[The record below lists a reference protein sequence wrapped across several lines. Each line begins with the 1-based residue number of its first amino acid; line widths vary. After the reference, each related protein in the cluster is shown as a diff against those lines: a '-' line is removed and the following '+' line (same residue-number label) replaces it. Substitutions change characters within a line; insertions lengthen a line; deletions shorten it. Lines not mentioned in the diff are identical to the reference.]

1 MKHKKMRN
9 AFSMITA
16 IFVIVIMASIASFV
30 LNLAGKVTKETTAQY
45 QNEQAIL
52 YAKSYTEFAVMAATS
67 RDCID
72 TITAF
77 IGASQQKVY
86 EGEGYEIEV
95 NVQYIGNNLD
105 PANAISACKII
116 GNSIN
121 TPNSQGGIALI
132 DTYIRY
138 RDSDMVDAFLN
149 DGESVDKNN
158 LPWTTYHRRT
168 LQRL

>member
-1 MKHKKMRN
+1 MIYAKHKNMRN

-30 LNLAGKVTKETTAQY
+30 LNLAGKVTKETVTQF

-67 RDCID
+67 RNCIKKIVSFVG
-72 TITAF
+72 TTKA
-77 IGASQQKVY
+77 KVF
-86 EGEGYEIEV
+86 EGEGYRITV
-95 NVQYIGNNLD
+95 DIQYVGSDLNPNF
-105 PANAISACKII
+105 ACKTI
-116 GNSIN
+116 GGSIS
-121 TPNSQGGIALI
+121 TADSKGGTVLI
-132 DTYIRY
+132 DTYVRY
-138 RDSDMVDAFLN
+138 RDRDIVGLAIDAGVAA
-149 DGESVDKNN
+149 DANN

>member
-1 MKHKKMRN
+1 MRN

-16 IFVIVIMASIASFV
+16 IFVILIMASIASFV

-52 YAKSYTEFAVMAATS
+52 YAKSYTEFAIMAATS
-67 RDCID
+67 RDCIK

-77 IGASQQKVY
+77 IGSSQQEVY
-86 EGEGYEIEV
+86 EGEGYRIEV
-95 NVQYIGNNLD
+95 DVQYIGNNLVSGD
-105 PANAISACKII
+105 CNTIGNAIT
-116 GNSIN
+116 
-121 TPNSQGGIALI
+121 TPTSKGGIALI
-132 DTYIRY
+132 DTYVKY
-138 RDSDMVDAFLN
+138 RDRDMVDAFLN
-149 DGESVDKNN
+149 DGNAVTKKN

>member
-1 MKHKKMRN
+1 MIYNKHKKMRN

-16 IFVIVIMASIASFV
+16 IFVIVIMASIAGFV

-67 RDCID
+67 RDCIK

-77 IGASQQKVY
+77 IGVSQQKVY
-86 EGEGYEIEV
+86 EGEGYDIEV
-95 NVQYIGNNLD
+95 NIQYIGNDLVGGDCNTIG
-105 PANAISACKII
+105 NAIT
-116 GNSIN
+116 
-121 TPNSQGGIALI
+121 TPASKGGIALI
-132 DTYIRY
+132 DTYIKY

-149 DGESVDKNN
+149 AGNTVDKDS